1 MHALEKTQ
9 LSLERDEETMGQA
22 TIRQH
27 LTASISPTQLEYSDF
42 RNAFQLHIERSPNW
56 IQAHPPFSVYRHEA
70 ETLLPSKC
78 SHIVGRFF
86 LDVFEE

>member
-27 LTASISPTQLEYSDF
+27 LTASISPTQLGF
-42 RNAFQLHIERSPNW
+42 P
-56 IQAHPPFSVYRHEA
+56 
-70 ETLLPSKC
+70 
-78 SHIVGRFF
+78 
-86 LDVFEE
+86 